1 MGKILVLLLIVGVI
15 AGMIWIIRGQGA
27 AAKLTRQHHPRPLD
41 EVKAIAGGKSKAQEL
56 DRLRHSRQF
65 WGVEIQHPGC
75 DAARK
80 LGDRKFSF
88 DEAPS
93 LPVEG
98 CTAAQCSCLY
108 AGLKEHR
115 VTHRRTQQDRRENI
129 RFDAKKPDRRK
140 LKDRRRHFD
149 QWKGRS

>member
-1 MGKILVLLLIVGVI
+1 MGKFFVLLLIIGVV
-15 AGMIWIIRGQGA
+15 AGMIWILRSQGTAGKLIRH
-27 AAKLTRQHHPRPLD
+27 RQPRPLD
-41 EVKAIAGGKSKAQEL
+41 EVKEISDAKTKAHEL
-56 DRLRHSRQF
+56 EKLRHSRKF

-80 LGDRKFSF
+80 LAGQNFTL
-88 DEAPS
+88 DEAPA

-108 AGLKEHR
+108 EGLKEHR
-115 VTHRRTQQDRRENI
+115 ETHRRTQQDRRENI
-129 RFDAKKPDRRK
+129 RFDANKPDRRK
-140 LKDRRRHFD
+140 VKDRRRHFD